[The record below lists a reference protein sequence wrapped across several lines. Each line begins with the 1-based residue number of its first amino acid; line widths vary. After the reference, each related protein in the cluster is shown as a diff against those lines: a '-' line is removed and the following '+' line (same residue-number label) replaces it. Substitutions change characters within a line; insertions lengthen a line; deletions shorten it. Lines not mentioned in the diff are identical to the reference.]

1 MYSGECVGNRP
12 AGRSKKK
19 WIESVNKCLKD
30 RNVSLAE
37 ARIKVHNRREWRGFV
52 RGYGCGPPGPR
63 DEHIH

>member
-1 MYSGECVGNRP
+1 MCVENRR

-19 WIESVNKCLKD
+19 WIESVNECLKE

-37 ARIKVHNRREWRGFV
+37 ARIKVHNKREWRGFV

-63 DEHIH
+63 DEPLH